1 MSSRAAST
9 WTPILRL
16 DPYGTQE
23 IAQLICKQAKYKN
36 TSAIIVTHDRSI
48 LP

>member
-9 WTPILRL
+9 WTPILKL

-23 IAQLICKQAKYKN
+23 IALLICKQVKSKN
-36 TSAIIVTHDRSI
+36 TSAIIVTHDHSI